1 MGEYA
6 LEVQNLRKTYRRG
19 RGQVVVAVDDVSFTV
34 KRGEVVGLLGANG
47 AGKTT
52 TIKCVCT
59 LVRPTS
65 GAVRVMGVETASSP
79 RAALKRVAAVLEGN
93 RNIYW
98 TLTCR
103 QNLEFFAGLHGIS
116 PRRARPAVERLLAS
130 FRLEAKAD
138 TLARA
143 LSRGMQ
149 QKLALGC
156 ALIKDTD
163 VLLLDEPTL
172 GLDVQTSYELR
183 DLLRAIA
190 AEGRTIV
197 LSSHDMAVVQDLC
210 DRVVIIHH
218 GRVISDD
225 RIASLI
231 NGARTQQYRFRLE
244 NKLSELPERRLRDA
258 FEGVKVQPGAHGTT
272 VELELAE
279 AGRVYEVIDLLRE
292 GGAELQGVERRS
304 PTLEEVFLSA
314 TTRS

>member
-6 LEVQNLRKTYRRG
+6 LEVKNLRKTYRRG
-19 RGQVVVAVDDVSFTV
+19 RGQVVAVDDVSFTV
-34 KRGEVVGLLGANG
+34 EQGEGVGLLGANG

-65 GAVRVMGVETASSP
+65 GTVRVMGVETASSP

-183 DLLRAIA
+183 DLLRGIA
-190 AEGRTIV
+190 SEGRTIV

-231 NGARTQQYRFRLE
+231 SGARTQSYLFRLE
-244 NKLSELPERRLRDA
+244 NALDELPERRLRDA
-258 FEGVKVQPGAHGTT
+258 FEGVKVLPDPHGTT

-279 AGRVYEVIDLLRE
+279 PGRVYEVIDVLRE
-292 GGAELQGVERRS
+292 GGAALQGVERRS